1 MHQPHDETSRSS
13 SFISC
18 PPAAF
23 NGQRGP
29 LPSGVGKQTSASRV
43 LFSSAWCS
51 NLGCVPAQASSWLGP
66 GVPRAPSEGAQV
78 LELCRTVACLWL
90 WGLTAQVKLS
100 GEIEQCWA

>member
-13 SFISC
+13 SFNSC

-29 LPSGVGKQTSASRV
+29 LPSGVGKQTSASWV

-51 NLGCVPAQASSWLGP
+51 NLGCVPAQASSWGQACRELP
-66 GVPRAPSEGAQV
+66 QKVPRFWSSV
-78 LELCRTVACLWL
+78 
-90 WGLTAQVKLS
+90 GL
-100 GEIEQCWA
+100 